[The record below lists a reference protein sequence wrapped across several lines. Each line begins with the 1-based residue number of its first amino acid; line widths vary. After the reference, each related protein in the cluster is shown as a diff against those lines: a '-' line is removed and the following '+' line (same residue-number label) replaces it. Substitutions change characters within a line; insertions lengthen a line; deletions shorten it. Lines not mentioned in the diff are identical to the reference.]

1 MANYYDQLEAQ
12 LADATER
19 LALRGWFARRL
30 RSPLS
35 PPWLRVEIL
44 AVSASVAVAVIVAVV
59 FISAGGKHAP
69 VTPVPAGAGGPRV
82 IRNYA
87 PAPAPPLGGQ
97 LVCDSALLPP
107 SHRRHPSNGVAV
119 VHTGPPNR
127 YVFSITAGGLKPPPP
142 GYVDAFW
149 IQPELTV
156 LSGGYELAPHSRA
169 KLVGVIQPAVGT
181 SGGLAAEGLLPPVMV
196 SAYRLTITVQPSSS
210 TTTPGKTVLEGHV
223 TL

>member
-1 MANYYDQLEAQ
+1 MAGYYDQLEAQ

-19 LALRGWFARRL
+19 LALRGRFARRL
-30 RSPLS
+30 PSPLS
-35 PPWLRVEIL
+35 PPWLRVDVL

-59 FISAGGKHAP
+59 FIAAGGKHAP
-69 VTPVPAGAGGPRV
+69 VPPVAAGAGGPPV

-87 PAPAPPLGGQ
+87 PAPAPPLAGQ

-107 SHRRHPSNGVAV
+107 GRRRHPSNGVAV
-119 VHTGPPNR
+119 VHTGLPNR
-127 YVFSITAGGLKPPPP
+127 YVFSITAGGLKPAPP

-156 LSGGYELAPHSRA
+156 LPGGYELVPHSKA
-169 KLVGVIQPAVGT
+169 ELVGVIQPAVGAG
-181 SGGLAAEGLLPPVMV
+181 GGLAAEGLLPPVMV
-196 SAYRLTITVQPSSS
+196 SAYRLTITLQPASS
-210 TTTPGKTVLEGHV
+210 TTAPGKTLLEGHV